1 VTVIEAYRL
10 ARTQKVRTPRESL
23 VLRLAR
29 YAAKRLPSWSDVR
42 TVVLQVTGLGCV
54 DLAAYRW
61 NVTLGILAIGV
72 SLFVIEAL
80 SGD

>member
-10 ARTQKVRTPRESL
+10 ARTQKVRKPRESL
-23 VLRLAR
+23 VLRLVR
-29 YAAKRLPSWSDVR
+29 FAAKRLPDWSDVR
-42 TVVLQVTGLGCV
+42 TGVLQVSGLTCV

-80 SGD
+80 SGE